1 MLGGFIGEASTKG
14 IISWRWVEW
23 VTLLWSGLILGAML
37 LFMPETYTP
46 TLMKWKA
53 GHLRKITGDERYL
66 SQLEVQDTK
75 FKDRMIHNLYR
86 PFVLFAFEPI
96 VVLFSLYLTVVS
108 QTSSSS
114 KQSLTILQV
123 YVVLFTFLTGF
134 EFIFEDIF
142 HLSQGLTF
150 LCFLGLGI
158 GFFGASALVPWV
170 FKTYKRKL
178 QLVKE
183 HGGTRLNPE
192 QRLVFAMIGAP
203 FLPLGL
209 FWMAWTSY
217 ASIGPWS
224 AIVSTLPTGLAIMAI
239 FISTYQYLIDSFEAH
254 AASALVGATF
264 IRYIV
269 AGGMVEVSI
278 PMYKNLGVH
287 WTLTVLGGISLAMAP
302 VPFIF
307 YRYGAKI
314 RTYSRHATSFGQQ

>member
-1 MLGGFIGEASTKG
+1 M
-14 IISWRWVEW
+14 
-23 VTLLWSGLILGAML
+23 
-37 LFMPETYTP
+37 
-46 TLMKWKA
+46 
-53 GHLRKITGDERYL
+53 
-66 SQLEVQDTK
+66 
-75 FKDRMIHNLYR
+75 
-86 PFVLFAFEPI
+86 
-96 VVLFSLYLTVVS
+96 
-108 QTSSSS
+108 
-114 KQSLTILQV
+114 LQV
-123 YVVLFTFLTGF
+123 YIVLFTFLTGF
-134 EFIFEDIF
+134 DFIFDVIF
-142 HLSQGLTF
+142 GLSQGLTF

-170 FKTYKRKL
+170 YKTYQRKL
-178 QLVKE
+178 NTVKE

-224 AIVSTLPTGLAIMAI
+224 AIVSTVPTGFAIMGI

-264 IRYIV
+264 VRYVV

-287 WTLTVLGGISLAMAP
+287 WTLTVLGAISLMMAP
-302 VPFIF
+302 VPFLF
-307 YRYGAKI
+307 YRYGSTVRKH
-314 RTYSRHATSFGQQ
+314 SRHATSFGQQ